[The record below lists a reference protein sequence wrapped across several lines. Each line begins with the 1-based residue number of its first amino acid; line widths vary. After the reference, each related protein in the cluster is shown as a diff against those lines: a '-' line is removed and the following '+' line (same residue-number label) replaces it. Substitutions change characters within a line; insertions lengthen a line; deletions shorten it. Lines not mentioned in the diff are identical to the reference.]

1 MTTQVRRL
9 EDAGPVARTPDPD
22 DARAVRIRIT
32 PEGQLVLARVRADRA
47 AVIDPRIER
56 LTEQDRETLS
66 AAVGA
71 LHRLLDD
78 LDTSPDSD
86 R

>member
-1 MTTQVRRL
+1 ML
-9 EDAGPVARTPDPD
+9 A
-22 DARAVRIRIT
+22 
-32 PEGQLVLARVRADRA
+32 LLARVRADRA

-78 LDTSPDSD
+78 LDTSPNP
-86 R
+86 